1 MGEPR
6 LGGRF
11 TGSQGPCWLRAEVVS
26 LSQERE
32 EVGVEVEDVKL
43 RPETSEV
50 KSVGV
55 ERLSSGVHAV

>member
-1 MGEPR
+1 MKK
-6 LGGRF
+6 
-11 TGSQGPCWLRAEVVS
+11 QQRAEVVS